1 MTKKLMVR
9 STSFE
14 LLQGTYMGGGVDNM
28 SVQGGYR
35 EACKSLKDGEVR
47 SGVCP
52 FGNKAEYID
61 RPGINVGEEHG
72 IVGYAHA
79 SWY

>member
-1 MTKKLMVR
+1 MTKKPMVG

-14 LLQGTYMGGGVDNM
+14 LLQGTWEGCQQQVGAA
-28 SVQGGYR
+28 GGYR
-35 EACKSLKDGEVR
+35 EACKSLKDGDVR